1 MLWQDTKGSV
11 LCSVAFWQQ
20 LPTSVLILVSWRSVS
35 GLILMVPTV
44 EIIVENHYAP
54 RCHASHYTPKESTIP
69 YSLVN
74 HLTFRYVSQ
83 HNEELHQYR
92 HENLRQQSASTKDSW
107 SWNCSMYQQSQASG
121 AHLGLP
127 RTPASWIQ
135 LNPPS
140 APALKGAAASL
151 SCKASS
157 DFLGLYTGLLG
168 WFLGGMG
175 VGWSP
180 GAAAK
185 QRKAGRTA
193 QFSFAFPI

>member
-1 MLWQDTKGSV
+1 
-11 LCSVAFWQQ
+11 
-20 LPTSVLILVSWRSVS
+20 
-35 GLILMVPTV
+35 MVPSI

-83 HNEELHQYR
+83 HTEELHQYR
-92 HENLRQQSASTKDSW
+92 HENPRQRPASTEDSW
-107 SWNCSMYQQSQASG
+107 SWNCSMHQKSSASG

-127 RTPASWIQ
+127 STPASWIQ
-135 LNPPS
+135 LNLLP
-140 APALKGAAASL
+140 APALTEGSWITKHAKHHATVCMVSLKLHLIVKQQNYLSASL

-157 DFLGLYTGLLG
+157 DFPGLYFGLLG

-175 VGWSP
+175 
-180 GAAAK
+180 
-185 QRKAGRTA
+185 AG
-193 QFSFAFPI
+193 